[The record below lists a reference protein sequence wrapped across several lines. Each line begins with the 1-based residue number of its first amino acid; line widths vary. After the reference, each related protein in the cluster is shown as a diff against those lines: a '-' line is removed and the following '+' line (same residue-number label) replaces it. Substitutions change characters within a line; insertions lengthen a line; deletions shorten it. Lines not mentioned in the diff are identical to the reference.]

1 MSRIN
6 YVVWGLLLA
15 FGAFIIHESLDHNYY
30 GSDFGPGPGF
40 FSFWLGVLLTVMSFV
55 QIVMTYRRPVEP
67 LPDGFIPGRDG
78 VKRMLYIMGALV
90 ASLLL
95 MNYLGFSLTMMVFC
109 IFLLRT
115 LGRRQSW
122 GLTLTLSVIG
132 SFGTWFLFGLLQVGL
147 PTGFLGII

>member
-1 MSRIN
+1 
-6 YVVWGLLLA
+6 
-15 FGAFIIHESLDHNYY
+15 
-30 GSDFGPGPGF
+30 
-40 FSFWLGVLLTVMSFV
+40 MSFV

>member
-40 FSFWLGVLLTVMSFV
+40 FSFWLGILLTVMSFV

-122 GLTLTLSVIG
+122 GLTLTLSVLG

>member
-40 FSFWLGVLLTVMSFV
+40 FSFWLGILLTVMSFV
-55 QIVMTYRRPVEP
+55 QIVMTYRRPVER

>member
-15 FGAFIIHESLDHNYY
+15 FGMFIVHESLDHHYY

-40 FSFWLGVLLTVMSFV
+40 FSFWLGILLAVMSLV
-55 QIVMTYRRPVEP
+55 QVAQTYRRPAEP
-67 LPDGFIPGRDG
+67 LPEGFVPGRDG
-78 VKRMLYIMGALV
+78 VGRMLYIVGALV
-90 ASLLL
+90 ASLAL
-95 MNYLGFSLTMMVFC
+95 MKYLGFSLTMMAFS

-122 GLTLTLSVIG
+122 GLTLTLSAIG
-132 SFGTWFLFGLLQVGL
+132 GFGTWFLFGLLQVAL
-147 PTGFLGII
+147 PTGFLGVI

>member
-40 FSFWLGVLLTVMSFV
+40 FSFWLGILLTVMSFV